1 MSLRLLVFDDHADI
15 RAMVKLALRSLP
27 IDIVGE
33 AVDGAEAI
41 EKARELKPDVVL
53 MDIVMPQVSGVE
65 ATRTIRRELPD
76 TTIIGFTGSDP
87 EAAEEMLS
95 AGAIAV
101 FQKTA
106 FAEMIER
113 IAQLGEE

>member
-1 MSLRLLVFDDHADI
+1 MSLRLLVVDDHADI
-15 RAMVKLALRSLP
+15 RAMVALALRNVP
-27 IDIVGE
+27 IEIVGE
-33 AVDGAEAI
+33 AVDGADAI
-41 EKARELKPDVVL
+41 EKARELQPDVIL

-65 ATRTIRRELPD
+65 ATRAIRRELPD

-106 FAEMIER
+106 FAEMIQR
-113 IAQLGEE
+113 LADLGQE